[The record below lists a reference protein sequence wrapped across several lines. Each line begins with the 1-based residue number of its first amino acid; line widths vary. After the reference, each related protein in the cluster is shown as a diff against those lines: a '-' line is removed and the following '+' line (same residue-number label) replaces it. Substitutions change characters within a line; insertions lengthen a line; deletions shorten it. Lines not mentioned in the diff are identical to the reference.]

1 MGTPARFPNGVTNVG
16 KKHQLAMLP
25 VPSPQTLVQY
35 FNDFGNYVAG
45 DWTITVTGTGTS
57 ALTNVNGGA
66 LLVTNSAANGDA
78 RFHQKVG
85 EMFLMESGKKA
96 FFEARFTVSDASL
109 TAWVMGLQ
117 VTDTTP
123 LDVTDGM
130 YFLKASASTNISFI
144 VGKDATTGRL
154 TSSAVTTNSAAGT
167 YMKLSFYFDGNRYV
181 TVWKDDVEIYTV
193 DLTATLT
200 TYLPDTT
207 LTLSFGV
214 QNGEAVAK
222 TMTLDYIFAA
232 KER

>member
-1 MGTPARFPNGVTNVG
+1 MGTPSRFTYGVTNVS
-16 KKHQLAMLP
+16 KDHQFGMMKSP
-25 VPSPQTLVQY
+25 VPQLLTTY

-45 DWTITVTGTGTS
+45 DWTITTVGTGTS
-57 ALTNVNGGA
+57 ALTNVDGGA
-66 LLVTNSAANGDA
+66 LLITNSAANGDS
-78 RFHQKVG
+78 RFHDKVG
-85 EMFLMESGKKA
+85 EMFLPASGKRM

-130 YFLKASASTNISFI
+130 YFIKSSATTNINFI

-154 TSSAVTTNSAAGT
+154 TSSSVTTNSAAGT
-167 YMKLSFYFDGNRYV
+167 YMKLSFYFDGNRYI
-181 TVWKDDVEIYTV
+181 TLWKDDVEVYTV
-193 DLTATLT
+193 DLTTTLT

-207 LTLSFGV
+207 LTVSFGI

-222 TMTLDYIFAA
+222 TMTVDYIFAA